1 MVADGPT
8 LARVPRLV
16 VLASGTGSLFVRLAE
31 AVAAGH
37 VPAELVGLVVDR
49 DCAALQRA
57 AELGVGTVVVR
68 PGDHADRA
76 AWDVALAEELRRL
89 RPDWLVS
96 AGFMRILGPA
106 VLAAFPQRIVNT
118 HPALLPSF
126 PGAHAVPDAL
136 AHGVRVSGCTVHLV
150 DAGTDTGPVLAQE
163 AVPVLADD
171 DEASL
176 HERIKV
182 VERDLLVEVVAGLVT
197 SGVTVQGRRATW
209 TPR

>member
-16 VLASGTGSLFVRLAE
+16 VLASGTGSLFVSLAE
-31 AVAAGH
+31 AVAAGT

-57 AELGVGTVVVR
+57 EELGVATTVVR
-68 PGDHADRA
+68 PSEHPDRA
-76 AWDVALAEELRRL
+76 AWDVALAAALRER

-126 PGAHAVPDAL
+126 PGAHAVRDAL

-163 AVPVLADD
+163 AVPVRPDD
-171 DEASL
+171 DEAGL

-182 VERDLLVEVVAGLVT
+182 VERDLLVRVVAGLVT
-197 SGVTVQGRRATW
+197 SGVAVDGRRATW